1 MVEILD
7 KWMKFAWWRWACQV
21 RDSEVG
27 GGKRGWWEYLLY
39 EHVVGMIFAGESD
52 PVHWTSI
59 PIVCPHLPA
68 TRLTDSLGKF
78 LPLAQVRQPRWAG
91 SSTHFH
97 FLFAGLGSWDGRKSS
112 KSRRECLF
120 KPRTCSNASLLVL
133 QRIESAILTTQK
145 NAQILKDEDVSDGKQ
160 TLTLS
165 LTHKYIEFHS
175 IFVLRW
181 ISCSLFVDKKNGER
195 NRCFAYTWKTCC
207 YIEVD
212 IHMDIVQVNEMADS

>member
-1 MVEILD
+1 MAALLPQN
-7 KWMKFAWWRWACQV
+7 KGRKK
-21 RDSEVG
+21 G
-27 GGKRGWWEYLLY
+27 PYKRRKKGSQKCYQSRPYNIWWWEYLLY

-91 SSTHFH
+91 SSTHFR

-120 KPRTCSNASLLVL
+120 TPRTCSNASLLVL

-145 NAQILKDEDVSDGKQ
+145 DAQILKDKDLSDGKQ

-165 LTHKYIEFHS
+165 LTYKYIDFHN

-181 ISCSLFVDKKNGER
+181 ISCSLFVEESLFRLYMEDMLLYWSQT
-195 NRCFAYTWKTCC
+195 FTCILC
-207 YIEVD
+207 R
-212 IHMDIVQVNEMADS
+212 